1 MTIFDLIRFF
11 FAILA
16 PVTALILVIRTLLH
30 VRGVEG
36 KAPQDNQPC
45 IRCGQNNPGDLGQFL
60 YSKAPGKL
68 RRRSLLIQKMHED
81 APILES
87 ESHFV
92 CDRCAHRHINLEI
105 LQIGV
110 MLLPYPV
117 YLYVI
122 LPLLA
127 SSGVKSNYL
136 IEGLLVIF
144 VLGGLIAAFD
154 LFRAVRSGE
163 TPLAE
168 TRDRV
173 AIKARMPVIGKQYNY
188 FTRIGT
194 LFIK

>member
-1 MTIFDLIRFF
+1 MTSSDLIRFF

-16 PVTALILVIRTLLH
+16 PSIALILVIRSLLH
-30 VRGVEG
+30 TRRVSG
-36 KAPQDNQPC
+36 KAPQEDQPC
-45 IRCGQNNPGDLGQFL
+45 IRCGQHNPGDIGQFL

-68 RRRSLLIQKMHED
+68 FRRSLMIQKLHKD
-81 APILES
+81 APILDS

-92 CDRCAHRHINLEI
+92 CNRCAHRQIALEI

-127 SSGVKSNYL
+127 PSGGKSIFL
-136 IEGLLVIF
+136 IEALLVIF
-144 VLGGLIAAFD
+144 VLGGLIAAFG

-163 TPLAE
+163 TPLSE

-173 AIKARMPVIGKQYNY
+173 AITVRMPVIGKHYNY

-194 LFIK
+194 LFLK